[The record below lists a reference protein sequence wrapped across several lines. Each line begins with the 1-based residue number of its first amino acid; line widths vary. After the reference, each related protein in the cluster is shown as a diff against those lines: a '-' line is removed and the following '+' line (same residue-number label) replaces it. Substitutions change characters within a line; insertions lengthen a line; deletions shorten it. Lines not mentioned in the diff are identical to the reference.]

1 MEFNALLNS
10 LPSCWAMVKVNKIW
24 KEAMSYIDIL
34 MEYFELWIVFF
45 FYTGDIT
52 SLPAMSLQDQN
63 HRVLLCGAGRCGDPE
78 GWVILSVHLYVN
90 S

>member
-24 KEAMSYIDIL
+24 KEAMLYIDIL

-45 FYTGDIT
+45 FTQVI
-52 SLPAMSLQDQN
+52 SLPSQQCPYKTRITESSFVVRADVVTL
-63 HRVLLCGAGRCGDPE
+63 RGG
-78 GWVILSVHLYVN
+78 
-90 S
+90 